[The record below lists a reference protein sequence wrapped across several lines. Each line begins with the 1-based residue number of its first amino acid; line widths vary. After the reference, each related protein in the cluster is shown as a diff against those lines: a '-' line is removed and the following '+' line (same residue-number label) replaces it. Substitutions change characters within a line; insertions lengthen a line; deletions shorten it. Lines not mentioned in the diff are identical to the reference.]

1 MKYFLHGSKSSKFTE
16 GWKKKFLGKHYSTRL
31 INTKNM
37 LRSQFSQWLII
48 VSSQIIF
55 ESFDTKVQIKESLR
69 VFSFGLEKLI
79 FFKFFFRNDW
89 WKKRKKLCTR
99 KQFFEKWLNS
109 RGSTGSLVQ
118 LVAFNDI
125 NFYRK
130 RNFFSLFGN
139 NKCNRHNYGIFI
151 WVIKI
156 SAIESFLLII
166 TFNGNCV
173 SVCHTLKW
181 TSTKYSFVNFLNKF
195 ISSYWHGL

>member
-1 MKYFLHGSKSSKFTE
+1 MKYFLHGHTISSKYTFSE

-69 VFSFGLEKLI
+69 EFSFGLEKLI

-89 WKKRKKLCTR
+89 WKKKKNVMYKKTVFC
-99 KQFFEKWLNS
+99 EKWLNS

-130 RNFFSLFGN
+130 RISFSLFGN

-156 SAIESFLLII
+156 SAIESFFYYYYI
-166 TFNGNCV
+166 
-173 SVCHTLKW
+173 
-181 TSTKYSFVNFLNKF
+181 
-195 ISSYWHGL
+195 